1 MVPHDKRPLALEGP
15 PANRRD
21 TRNVP
26 PLMLPSRTGTNVIPA
41 ITDRPAAPLAIADKR
56 PLAVEPAPKK
66 RQRRPPVL
74 SQSVLDRLSITPAG
88 QQVLARM
95 GPPSVPVPVP
105 DAERMI
111 RAAFAPKRRAKP
123 YAAPKRRPVGPPLVV
138 D

>member
-1 MVPHDKRPLALEGP
+1 MP
-15 PANRRD
+15 
-21 TRNVP
+21 
-26 PLMLPSRTGTNVIPA
+26 PSRTGTRVIPA
-41 ITDRPAAPLAIADKR
+41 IMDRPAAPPAIADKR
-56 PLAVEPAPKK
+56 PPLAIEPASKK

-74 SQSVLDRLSITPAG
+74 SQSVLDRLSITPVG

-95 GPPSVPVPVP
+95 GPPSVPVPIP